1 MKLER
6 LSEGKQKKAY
16 LKSVKWN
23 RKDLKQNV
31 KQNKQ

>member
-6 LSEGKQKKAY
+6 LSEGKQKQAY

-23 RKDLKQNV
+23 RKDVKQNV
-31 KQNKQ
+31 KQNTQ